1 MKYTVRKQFLG
12 GWVVTYACENC
23 HGSLESPLHEAG
35 TEQECP
41 TCQNKFITP
50 GEAELEKTRS
60 LAIRDK
66 AIHVKPRR
74 VEVRTVYVP
83 SPPPKP
89 REMVWYGAMRCFNC
103 GYPDQFRAERVQ
115 EPTARKVVRTTLRLQ
130 SVVLGRAAIDE
141 TIARADRCDRR
152 RAARSPSVSSGTI
165 RWLLPFPENS
175 GRVAL
180 ILFQTAVA
188 L

>member
-103 GYPDQFRAERVQ
+103 GYQWQA
-115 EPTARKVVRTTLRLQ
+115 
-130 SVVLGRAAIDE
+130 
-141 TIARADRCDRR
+141 RR
-152 RAARSPSVSSGTI
+152 RTPPARCAGCSSRNIQALTEPRRIFDWGIQGCLVSVAAFFAFAASIAIPSI
-165 RWLLPFPENS
+165 RHFCK
-175 GRVAL
+175 
-180 ILFQTAVA
+180 
-188 L
+188 